1 MLKTM
6 LKEDQKKMNKPLKGI
21 FAGIF
26 AKSRPNVNI
35 QRDFYTMA
43 TVDGNEAEI
52 VMYGEIVEER
62 PRNWWTDEPL
72 EGNYIVLDEFL
83 EDLKIISDVN
93 KITIRLNSVGGNA
106 YAAIPIHNRLR
117 ELKAEKTVIVDGVA
131 MSGGSLIMCAG
142 DVVKVN
148 ASSLI
153 MIHKCWVGIW
163 GGFDADELRK
173 LADSND
179 AVDKAQAAIY
189 KRKTGLPEEDIMAMM
204 ADETYMTGT
213 EAVEKGF
220 ANELM
225 EGDAP
230 DIAASADL
238 STIYV
243 NGRALRL
250 STPLSNLPE
259 SVPTIKSAEAE
270 ADMTNN
276 NMPAKPGSEGGKE
289 PMAKTIEELR
299 AEYPELTKQ
308 LEDEVKAAVPTELT
322 ELSASIEDAVAA
334 ERARQRDI
342 DEIAVAINDADLV
355 AEAKYGEEP
364 CSAQELAFLAMQKQA
379 KQGEKHETDSA
390 ADYQASNAA
399 KVGATPNGGEE
410 NPATKVEETVDAGV
424 KAAKEAFGGK

>member
-1 MLKTM
+1 MS
-6 LKEDQKKMNKPLKGI
+6 KPLKGI

-142 DVVKVN
+142 DTVKVN

-153 MIHKCWVGIW
+153 MIHKCWCWIW
-163 GGFDADELRK
+163 GGFNADALK
-173 LADSND
+173 KIADSND

-189 KRKTGLPEEDIMAMM
+189 KRKTELPEEDIMAMM

-230 DIAASADL
+230 VIAASADL

-276 NMPAKPGSEGGKE
+276 NMPAETGSEGGKK

-299 AEYPELTKQ
+299 EKYPELTKQ
-308 LEDEVKAAVPTELT
+308 LEDEVKAAAATELNTSTT
-322 ELSASIEDAVAA
+322 EEAVAA
-334 ERARQRDI
+334 ERVRQKDI

-355 AEAKYGEEP
+355 HEAKYGEEP
-364 CSAQELAFLAMQKQA
+364 CSAQELAFRAMQKQA

-399 KVGATPNGGEE
+399 KVGATPNGGKE